1 MNLRRNV
8 IGVVIKKKKRKKK
21 KRKMNSIIIS
31 RDDIVKLLEKSYEQ
45 GYDGYLDLKDDCV
58 LEILNNYLISKKPTM
73 PYLNPPSS
81 SLTVSNPNESILNG
95 LYAGSYHSE
104 YYGAQNP
111 SNSSISTN
119 STSNSTIDSGQI
131 TISFNY

>member
-8 IGVVIKKKKRKKK
+8 IGVVIKKKKRK
-21 KRKMNSIIIS
+21 KMNSIIIS

-73 PYLNPPSS
+73 PYLNPLSS

-95 LYAGSYHSE
+95 PYAGSYHGES
-104 YYGAQNP
+104 YA
-111 SNSSISTN
+111 SNSSISTTTT
-119 STSNSTIDSGQI
+119 STVDSGQI

>member
-1 MNLRRNV
+1 MNN
-8 IGVVIKKKKRKKK
+8 
-21 KRKMNSIIIS
+21 IIIS

-73 PYLNPPSS
+73 PYLNPSSS

-104 YYGAQNP
+104 YYGSQNP

-119 STSNSTIDSGQI
+119 STNNSIADSGQI